1 MYRAQLERYAASS
14 AWCGLNPGLNPGLLS
29 HFLPTYTGSRDISRT
44 VTSGEAGNI
53 NNNQQSGNAE
63 APPTISSLGLEGL
76 NTKLRR
82 DVLLEHWDLTG
93 TSHYQMGLHVIFL
106 TLTLELHLTL
116 FIAF

>member
-14 AWCGLNPGLNPGLLS
+14 AWGGLNPGLNPGLLS
-29 HFLPTYTGSRDISRT
+29 HFLPTYSGSRDISRT

-76 NTKLRR
+76 NSKLRR
-82 DVLLEHWDLTG
+82 DVHLEHWDLTG
-93 TSHYQMGLHVIFL
+93 TCHYQMGLHVIFL